1 MDAKLRIYAKVCFS
15 LLLGFQWASKV
26 LDAEVRI
33 YAMFHFAAVFA
44 FLVGLEGFGSESA
57 NLCNLRPLEVGW
69 VHPQR
74 RTSVRL

>member
-1 MDAKLRIYAKVCFS
+1 MDAKVRIYAKVRFA
-15 LLLGFQWASKV
+15 LLLSFRWASKV

-33 YAMFHFAAVFA
+33 YAMFRFAAVFV
-44 FLVGLEGFGSESA
+44 FLVGLEGFGFESA